1 MHFYSLEV
9 WGFETRRGYKA
20 RVGKLVRRLLDGE
33 EVLAEWS
40 ASEPGSYEAAAA
52 LFRHELETGHTAARV
67 DGPTFE
73 SVTALPEDAEL
84 VIVTTAMGGG

>member
-1 MHFYSLEV
+1 M
-9 WGFETRRGYKA
+9 
-20 RVGKLVRRLLDGE
+20 RRLLEGE

-40 ASEPGSYEAAAA
+40 ASEPGSYDAAAA
-52 LFRHELETGHTAARV
+52 LFRRELDAGLTAAQV
-67 DGPTFE
+67 DGPTYV